1 MTTLAKSFLI
11 GGFGFTHFHFS
22 QVFPNRRIWLF
33 ISCRRFNMN
42 NDTLEKITKQI
53 TITLVVSL
61 LPFIWFFTYLLRGGY
76 ATTPIYSVL
85 IVSGVLFMDLVM
97 LLFAYGKIHKN
108 FSTGFLST
116 YSNPVDFNLAET
128 LEQYEKALAEIGKAW
143 EVLDKK
149 AAEVD
154 KLSYIDVLEDEINTI
169 KDIDALDNNSTFKV
183 VPVLLELTT
192 AINLV
197 YFYMFLIFILG
208 LSSSLGTFP
217 KSFGVIDVVVT
228 ALSMVIVALVFIKA
242 QRNITSETLYNI
254 FEN

>member
-1 MTTLAKSFLI
+1 
-11 GGFGFTHFHFS
+11 
-22 QVFPNRRIWLF
+22 
-33 ISCRRFNMN
+33 MN

-85 IVSGVLFMDLVM
+85 IVSGVLFLDLTM
-97 LLFAYGKIHKN
+97 LLFSYSKIHKN

-128 LEQYEKALAEIGKAW
+128 LKQYEKALGKIGKTFDD
-143 EVLDKK
+143 LDKK

-154 KLSYIDVLEDEINTI
+154 KLSDIDGLEDGLEDEIITTI
-169 KDIDALDNNSTFKV
+169 KAIDTLNNSNNFKV
-183 VPVLLELTT
+183 VTVLLELTKV
-192 AINLV
+192 INLV

-208 LSSSLGTFP
+208 LSANLDIFL
-217 KSFGVIDVVVT
+217 KSFGVIGVVVT
-228 ALSMVIVALVFIKA
+228 TLAMIIVALVFIKA
-242 QRNITSETLYNI
+242 QRNMTSKTLYNV

>member
-1 MTTLAKSFLI
+1 
-11 GGFGFTHFHFS
+11 
-22 QVFPNRRIWLF
+22 
-33 ISCRRFNMN
+33 MN
-42 NDTLEKITKQI
+42 NDALEKITKQI

-85 IVSGVLFMDLVM
+85 IVSGVLFMNLIM
-97 LLFAYGKIHKN
+97 LLLAYSKIHKN
-108 FSTGFLST
+108 FSTGFFST
-116 YSNPVDFNLAET
+116 YSNPIDFNLSET
-128 LEQYEKALAEIGKAW
+128 LEQYEKALDEIGKTL

-154 KLSYIDVLEDEINTI
+154 KFSYVDVLEDEITTI
-169 KDIDALDNNSTFKV
+169 KSMDTLDSDSTFKV

-192 AINLV
+192 VINLV
-197 YFYMFLIFILG
+197 YFYMFLIFALG
-208 LSSSLGTFP
+208 LSASLGTFP
-217 KSFGVIDVVVT
+217 KSFGVIGIVVT
-228 ALSMVIVALVFIKA
+228 ALAMIIVALVFIKA

>member
-1 MTTLAKSFLI
+1 
-11 GGFGFTHFHFS
+11 
-22 QVFPNRRIWLF
+22 
-33 ISCRRFNMN
+33 MN

-61 LPFIWFFTYLLRGGY
+61 LPFIWYFIYLLRGGY

-85 IVSGVLFMDLVM
+85 IVSGVLFLDLTM
-97 LLFAYGKIHKN
+97 LLFSYSKIHKN

-128 LEQYEKALAEIGKAW
+128 LKQYEKALEKIGKTFDD
-143 EVLDKK
+143 LDKK

-154 KLSYIDVLEDEINTI
+154 KLSDIDGLEDGLEDEIITTI
-169 KDIDALDNNSTFKV
+169 KDIDTLNNSNNFKV
-183 VPVLLELTT
+183 VTVLLELTKV
-192 AINLV
+192 INLV

-208 LSSSLGTFP
+208 LSANLDIFL
-217 KSFGVIDVVVT
+217 KSFGVIGVVVT
-228 ALSMVIVALVFIKA
+228 TLAMIIVALVFIKA
-242 QRNITSETLYNI
+242 QRNMTSKTLYNV